1 MVPSLQTAFHMK
13 KTKENYTGAMDASFG
28 SGLQAAVK
36 TFQKAVGLKADGFV
50 GAETWYKLFS

>member
-1 MVPSLQTAFHMK
+1 MK

-36 TFQKAVGLKADGFV
+36 TFQKAVGLKADGVV